1 MICDNILA
9 DDMMSSDYVML
20 LLSHDLLSD
29 FIDLADGI
37 I

>member
-1 MICDNILA
+1 
-9 DDMMSSDYVML
+9 MMSSDYVML

-37 I
+37 IWQGDMSR